1 MTFSK
6 DTGPPELQ
14 VPSCRFIS
22 STNSWHTNSDRIT
35 SRRYYNFT
43 NDAQRHADTIK
54 PFNERQSWD
63 LFMKFLGP
71 TWQQKDKDGRMN
83 GVEEKAART
92 LLKRFG
98 GVSALPSRDI
108 QLIAR

>member
-1 MTFSK
+1 MTSSK
-6 DTGPPELQ
+6 VTGLVGLPAPFCR
-14 VPSCRFIS
+14 PISCTIIDRY
-22 STNSWHTNSDRIT
+22 TDKRRIT
-35 SRRYYNFT
+35 SRRYFNFT

-54 PFNERQSWD
+54 PFTERQSWE

-98 GVSALPSRDI
+98 GVSITPC
-108 QLIAR
+108 